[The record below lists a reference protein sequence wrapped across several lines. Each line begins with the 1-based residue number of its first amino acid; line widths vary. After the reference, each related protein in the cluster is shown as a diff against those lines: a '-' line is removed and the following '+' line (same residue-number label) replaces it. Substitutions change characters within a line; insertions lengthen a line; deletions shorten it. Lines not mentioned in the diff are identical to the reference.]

1 MRKTLAG
8 AGSCLLMAVLLAHA
22 GDDKPQTF
30 RGEIG
35 DTQCALNVHS
45 MTRSH
50 AEMLKSK
57 KMGGTPGACASY
69 CVQYLGGD
77 FVLSSKNDV
86 YRLDNQEKSASF
98 RRTESK
104 NHRDAGIKT
113 KTIHIVGIEPAPVN
127 LKECFL
133 SCLCSRWGFFF
144 FSASQIT

>member
-8 AGSCLLMAVLLAHA
+8 AGSWLLMAVLLAHA
-22 GDDKPQTF
+22 GDDKPRTF

-77 FVLSSKNDV
+77 FVLSSKNEV
-86 YRLDNQEKSASF
+86 YRLDNQEKVRLFAGQKVKI
-98 RRTESK
+98 TGTLES
-104 NHRDAGIKT
+104 KT
-113 KTIHIVGIEPAPVN
+113 KTIHVVGIEPA
-127 LKECFL
+127 
-133 SCLCSRWGFFF
+133 
-144 FSASQIT
+144 Q

>member
-8 AGSCLLMAVLLAHA
+8 AGSWLLVAVLLAYA

-50 AEMLKSK
+50 TEMLKSK

-77 FVLSSKNDV
+77 FVLSSKNAV
-86 YRLDNQEKSASF
+86 YRLDNQERVRLFAGQKVKI
-98 RRTESK
+98 TGTLES
-104 NHRDAGIKT
+104 GS
-113 KTIHIVGIEPAPVN
+113 KTIHIVDIEPA
-127 LKECFL
+127 
-133 SCLCSRWGFFF
+133 
-144 FSASQIT
+144 Q

>member
-1 MRKTLAG
+1 MRKTFAG

-22 GDDKPQTF
+22 GDAKPQTF

-77 FVLSSKNDV
+77 FVLSSKNEV
-86 YRLDNQEKSASF
+86 YRLDNQEKVRLFAGQKVKI
-98 RRTESK
+98 TGTLES
-104 NHRDAGIKT
+104 KT
-113 KTIHIVGIEPAPVN
+113 KTIHIVGIEPA
-127 LKECFL
+127 
-133 SCLCSRWGFFF
+133 
-144 FSASQIT
+144 Q

>member
-8 AGSCLLMAVLLAHA
+8 AGSWLLVAVLLAHA

-50 AEMLKSK
+50 TEMLKSK
-57 KMGGTPGACASY
+57 KMGGTPGTCASY

-77 FVLSSKNDV
+77 FVLSSKNEV
-86 YRLDNQEKSASF
+86 YRLDNQEKVRLFAGQKVKI
-98 RRTESK
+98 TGTLESK
-104 NHRDAGIKT
+104 N
-113 KTIHIVGIEPAPVN
+113 KTIHIVDIEPA
-127 LKECFL
+127 
-133 SCLCSRWGFFF
+133 
-144 FSASQIT
+144 Q

>member
-8 AGSCLLMAVLLAHA
+8 AGSCLLVAVLLAHA
-22 GDDKPQTF
+22 SDEKPQMF

-50 AEMLKSK
+50 TEMLKSK

-77 FVLSSKNDV
+77 FVLSTKREV
-86 YRLDNQEKSASF
+86 YRLDNQEKVSLFAGQ
-98 RRTESK
+98 RVKITGTLES
-104 NHRDAGIKT
+104 KT
-113 KTIHIVGIEPAPVN
+113 KTIHIVDIEPA
-127 LKECFL
+127 
-133 SCLCSRWGFFF
+133 
-144 FSASQIT
+144 Q

>member
-1 MRKTLAG
+1 MRKTWAG
-8 AGSCLLMAVLLAHA
+8 AGCGLLLAVLLAHA
-22 GDDKPQTF
+22 GDAKPQIF

-57 KMGGTPGACASY
+57 KMGGTPGACATY

-86 YRLDNQEKSASF
+86 YRLDNQEKVRLLAGQKVKI
-98 RRTESK
+98 TGTLESK
-104 NHRDAGIKT
+104 S
-113 KTIHIVGIEPAPVN
+113 KTIHILDVEP
-127 LKECFL
+127 L
-133 SCLCSRWGFFF
+133 
-144 FSASQIT
+144 Q

>member
-8 AGSCLLMAVLLAHA
+8 AGSWLLVAVLLAHA

-50 AEMLKSK
+50 TEMLKSK
-57 KMGGTPGACASY
+57 KMGVTPGACASY

-77 FVLSSKNDV
+77 FVLSSKNEV
-86 YRLDNQEKSASF
+86 YRLDNQEKVRLFAGQKVKI
-98 RRTESK
+98 TGTLESK
-104 NHRDAGIKT
+104 S
-113 KTIHIVGIEPAPVN
+113 KTIHLVDIEPA
-127 LKECFL
+127 
-133 SCLCSRWGFFF
+133 
-144 FSASQIT
+144 Q